1 MKVEL
6 KSESVNKVLFC
17 FPIKAKAKED
27 FSIHEQ
33 NGDFHWLSTVN
44 IDVLRTG
51 CRNFLSVKD
60 LTQIRVNYT
69 GIAKRTSYEE

>member
-1 MKVEL
+1 MSKM
-6 KSESVNKVLFC
+6 
-17 FPIKAKAKED
+17 AT
-27 FSIHEQ
+27 SIE
-33 NGDFHWLSTVN
+33 LSTVN

-69 GIAKRTSYEE
+69 GIAKRTSYEEWFWLQDQIKQLKMNKMSGC

>member
-17 FPIKAKAKED
+17 FPMKAD
-27 FSIHEQ
+27 FSKNKQ
-33 NGDFHWLSTVN
+33 NGDFHGLSTVN